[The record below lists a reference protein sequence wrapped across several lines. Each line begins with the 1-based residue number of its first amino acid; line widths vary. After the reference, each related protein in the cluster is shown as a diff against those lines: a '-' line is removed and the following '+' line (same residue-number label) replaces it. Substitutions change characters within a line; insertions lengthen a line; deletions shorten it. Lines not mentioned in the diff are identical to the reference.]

1 MFWPRMNLLLTA
13 QFLLIPPAL
22 PTFSLSGI
30 ISASRTSTPAHDS
43 NCAIVGGLI
52 LSSNFGNNAE
62 EAYALDERGICTYAS
77 SAL

>member
-1 MFWPRMNLLLTA
+1 MSWPRMNSLLTA
-13 QFLLIPPAL
+13 QFLPILPAL

-43 NCAIVGGLI
+43 HFAIVGGLI
-52 LSSNFGNNAE
+52 LPSNFGNNAE
-62 EAYALDERGICTYAS
+62 EAYALDKRGICTYAS